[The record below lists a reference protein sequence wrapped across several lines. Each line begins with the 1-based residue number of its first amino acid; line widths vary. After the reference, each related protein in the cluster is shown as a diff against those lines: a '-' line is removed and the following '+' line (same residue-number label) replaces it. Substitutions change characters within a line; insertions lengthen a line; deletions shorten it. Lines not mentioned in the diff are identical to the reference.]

1 MSEGDTLAPRVSNG
15 IMRRAV
21 ARNADDVVERIVA
34 IGGGSRR
41 FGGRLGKAPVGPGM
55 LAPRPELPLAMPNYP
70 RSPRRFERGSHHP
83 IRRTWGKVSFWRG
96 GRAVEGAR
104 LESVC
109 THRVPWVR
117 IPPSPLPPLSGRRT
131 LYLAA
136 TTHIVSVTKRRRG
149 ARAVEGARL
158 ESACTQKVPWVRIP
172 PSPWKELSA
181 LGRR

>member
-1 MSEGDTLAPRVSNG
+1 MTSWSESSRSAALLDGSEAVSGRPSVRPGCSPLRPQLALE
-15 IMRRAV
+15 I
-21 ARNADDVVERIVA
+21 
-34 IGGGSRR
+34 
-41 FGGRLGKAPVGPGM
+41 
-55 LAPRPELPLAMPNYP
+55 PNYP
-70 RSPRRFERGSHHP
+70 RSPRRFEHGSHPFEERGVKWASGEVAERSKAHASKACVPIGYRGFESHP
-83 IRRTWGKVSFWRG
+83 L
-96 GRAVEGAR
+96 R
-104 LESVC
+104 L
-109 THRVPWVR
+109 
-117 IPPSPLPPLSGRRT
+117 LPLSGRRT